1 MICYLHLISFK
12 YHLNSLT
19 YTQQAH
25 TYTHLRRKEN
35 LKLKRKWANNTHS
48 KYSK

>member
-19 YTQQAH
+19 YTQAYTH
-25 TYTHLRRKEN
+25 THLRREE
-35 LKLKRKWANNTHS
+35 KLKIEKKVVNNTNN